1 MKYNQL
7 VGDCCRYLAAKNPTS
22 TDADLTQFIGLQR
35 LAEEVAS
42 TFGFD
47 ATIYETRY
55 LGVDAV
61 ELSVK
66 AFKSRLFDLKNT
78 FPPSSTCLRKTAAT
92 LKMTSF

>member
-47 ATIYETRY
+47 ATIYETVPRS
-55 LGVDAV
+55 GRRRAIS
-61 ELSVK
+61 ESV
-66 AFKSRLFDLKNT
+66 
-78 FPPSSTCLRKTAAT
+78 
-92 LKMTSF
+92 